1 MKLPQLDEGLV
12 LGPQCSLRQVIEH
25 IDRNRRGAVM
35 VMDGRGRLLDLVT
48 DGDVR
53 RALLAGSDLDAPV
66 TELASRRDGS
76 AYAVPL
82 TAPSDGEPDALLA
95 TMRAHG
101 IRQLP
106 LVDEQGQVVS
116 MVALEDLVPDTAIG
130 LQALIMAGGRGTRL
144 RPLTD
149 SVPKPMLPVGDRPLL
164 EHTIERLRSAG
175 VSRVHIATHYRSE
188 QITRHFGDG
197 RRFGVDVR
205 YLSEA
210 HALGTAGSLS
220 NLAADEPILVMNG
233 DVLTNLDV
241 RAMLQFHREQ
251 SAELSV
257 ASRPYRVEV
266 PFGVLEC
273 QGGLV
278 RGIAEKPEYRFLVNA
293 GVYLLQPEAL
303 GFVPRDR
310 ASDMTDLVE
319 VLIAAKRRVVNFPLH
334 EYWLD
339 VGRPGDYARAQEDAR
354 QGRLRP

>member
-1 MKLPQLDEGLV
+1 MKLPQLDEGLA
-12 LGPQCSLRQVIEH
+12 LAPDCDLRQAIEH

-35 VMDGRGRLLDLVT
+35 VLDAEGRLLDLVT

-53 RALLAGSDLDAPV
+53 RALLAGGDLDAPL
-66 TELASRRDGS
+66 TELAARRDGS
-76 AYAVPL
+76 AYAQPL
-82 TAPSDGEPDALLA
+82 TAPSDAEPETLLA

-106 LVDEQGQVVS
+106 LVDEDERVVS
-116 MVALEDLVPDTAIG
+116 LAALEDLVPDTRIG
-130 LQALIMAGGRGTRL
+130 LQALIMAGGRGRRL

-149 SVPKPMLPVGDRPLL
+149 DVPKPMLPVGDRPLL
-164 EHTIERLRSAG
+164 EYTIDRLRSAG

-210 HALGTAGSLS
+210 RALGTAGSLS
-220 NLAADEPILVMNG
+220 SLESDEPILVING

-241 RAMLQFHREQ
+241 RAMLHFHREHG
-251 SAELSV
+251 AVLSV
-257 ASRPYRVEV
+257 ASRPYRVQV

-278 RGIAEKPEYRFLVNA
+278 RSIAEKPEYRFLVNA

-303 GFVPRDR
+303 SFVPGDR

-319 VLIAAKRRVVNFPLH
+319 ALIARGKRVVSFPLH